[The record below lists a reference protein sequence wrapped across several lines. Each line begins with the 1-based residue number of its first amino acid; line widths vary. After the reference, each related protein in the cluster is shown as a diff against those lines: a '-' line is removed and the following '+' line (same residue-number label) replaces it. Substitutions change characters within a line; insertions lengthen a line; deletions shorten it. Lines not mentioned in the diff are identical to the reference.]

1 MVKMPHWPIPIGN
14 KPIDLDLSRIKT
26 LLKKLGNPHLKLPPV
41 IHVAGTNGKGST
53 TAFLKSIFQ
62 TAGYKVHTYT
72 SPHLVKFNERIG
84 ICGTDISDQFL
95 YEVIEEC
102 RIAAEKI
109 DLQLTFFEGTT
120 AAAFLAFSKVKADI
134 LILEVGLGGRLDAT
148 NVIDNPLMSII
159 TSISFDHTEFLGNSL
174 TTIAFEKAGIIKPNC
189 PCVISAQYEQAMNP
203 LIMMSEKNH
212 SPSYVYE
219 YDWIVQPLN
228 QHQFTY
234 KLQGRDYIFPR
245 PNLHGD
251 HQLINAGNAITAALN
266 TKGFNITEEHIAHG
280 ITNAVWPARLQK
292 LIEGNIIK
300 KIPKTL
306 EIWVDGAHNEGGAH
320 VLSVWLEEQEQ
331 LEKLQTYMIF
341 GMTKGRDCQKFL
353 SSFTGK
359 IKHIAGVLIEAEPS
373 SYRGEYIR
381 DEAIKAGFSASAHDS
396 IDEALAHII
405 AMEKGKARIIV
416 CGSLY
421 LAGDILNQNQGFAV
435 RPSV

>member
-1 MVKMPHWPIPIGN
+1 MVKMPHWPIPLGN
-14 KPIDLDLSRIKT
+14 KPIDLDLSRIRT
-26 LLKKLGNPHLKLPPV
+26 LLNCLGDPHLKLPPV

-53 TAFLKSIFQ
+53 TAFLKSIFKA
-62 TAGYKVHTYT
+62 AGYKVHTYT
-72 SPHLVKFNERIG
+72 SPHLVRFNERIG
-84 ICGTDISDQFL
+84 ICGTDISDHFL

-109 DLQLTFFEGTT
+109 NLQLTFFEGTT
-120 AAAFLAFSKVKADI
+120 AAAFLAFSKVKADV

-148 NVIDNPLMSII
+148 NVIDNPIMSII
-159 TSISFDHTEFLGNSL
+159 TSISFDHMDFLGNSL
-174 TTIAFEKAGIIKPNC
+174 TTISFEKAGIIKPHC

-212 SPSYVYE
+212 SPSYVYG
-219 YDWIVQPLN
+219 YDWAVEPLN

-234 KLQGRDYIFPR
+234 KLQGKNYTLPR
-245 PNLHGD
+245 PNLNGD
-251 HQLINAGNAITAALN
+251 HQLINAGNAIT
-266 TKGFNITEEHIAHG
+266 TIFSIKDFHITQEHIAFGLTH
-280 ITNAVWPARLQK
+280 TVWPARLQK

-300 KIPKTL
+300 KIPRNW

-320 VLSVWLEEQEQ
+320 VLSVWLDEQEQ
-331 LEKLQTYMIF
+331 IPTYMIF

-373 SYRGEYIR
+373 SYRGEFIR
-381 DEAIKAGFSASAHDS
+381 DEAIKSGFSASAHDS

-405 AMEKGKARIIV
+405 SLEKTKARIIV

-435 RPSV
+435 RPSNI